1 MSMLDFTSAFATVG
15 PSMQRGFQVQVD
27 KMKWDD
33 VGGLEDV
40 KKVQQVCVDMLYVQR
55 TNLATEIEASCR
67 MAITV
72 QRFIQQAGVKAS
84 ARHSALWTS
93 WLQ

>member
-1 MSMLDFTSAFATVG
+1 MLDFTCAFATVG

-40 KKVQQVCVDMLYVQR
+40 KKVGSNMCV
-55 TNLATEIEASCR
+55 
-67 MAITV
+67 
-72 QRFIQQAGVKAS
+72 
-84 ARHSALWTS
+84 
-93 WLQ
+93 

>member
-1 MSMLDFTSAFATVG
+1 MRDFTSAFATVG

-40 KKVQQVCVDMLYVQR
+40 KKVGSSVCVCIKDTHHIYIYR
-55 TNLATEIEASCR
+55 
-67 MAITV
+67 
-72 QRFIQQAGVKAS
+72 G
-84 ARHSALWTS
+84 
-93 WLQ
+93 

>member
-1 MSMLDFTSAFATVG
+1 VSMLDFTSAFATVG

-40 KKVQQVCVDMLYVQR
+40 KKVQQACVGML
-55 TNLATEIEASCR
+55 
-67 MAITV
+67 
-72 QRFIQQAGVKAS
+72 
-84 ARHSALWTS
+84 
-93 WLQ
+93 